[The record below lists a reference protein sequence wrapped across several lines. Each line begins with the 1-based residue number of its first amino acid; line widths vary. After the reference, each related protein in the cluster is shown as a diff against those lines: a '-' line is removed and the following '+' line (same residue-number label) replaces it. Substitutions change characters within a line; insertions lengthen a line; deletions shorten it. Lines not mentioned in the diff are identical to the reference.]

1 MISDEDQDIMESI
14 YDEYDEITESIR
26 KVDDWMH
33 ELIEVCEANDI
44 RHLLDEVW
52 GYVDVICKAVSD
64 MEYPLIDLK
73 EAFEG
78 EDE

>member
-1 MISDEDQDIMESI
+1 MISDMDMDIMKSI
-14 YDEYDEITESIR
+14 YEECDEIAESIR

-44 RHLLDEVW
+44 RYLLDEVW
-52 GYVDVICKAVSD
+52 GYVDVICKAASD

-78 EDE
+78 VNE

>member
-1 MISDEDQDIMESI
+1 MISDMDMDIMESI
-14 YDEYDEITESIR
+14 YEECDEIAESVR
-26 KVDDWMH
+26 KVDNWMH

-52 GYVDVICKAVSD
+52 GYVDVICKAASD

-78 EDE
+78 ENE